1 MMNRS
6 SIFAMLLL
14 LGIAGRA
21 APARAGESDAA
32 ALSPPPVTGQVVLR
46 QSNSKSPLRDAS
58 KVVVWLVPADG
69 ARPVSLSNP
78 NTPYRIVQHD
88 KRFEPDLLVVPVG
101 TQVEFPNLD
110 PWFHSVF
117 SLYDGKR
124 FDLGLYEAGSH
135 KKVAFDRPGP
145 SYIFCNIHPEMS
157 AVVLAIESDY
167 SAISDKAGRVSL
179 ENVPDGKYVL
189 HVWYGNASQKD
200 LDALERTVEIG
211 AASRTLPALTIAVTA
226 QRTLKHKNK
235 YGHDYDPDVLEPLY

>member
-1 MMNRS
+1 
-6 SIFAMLLL
+6 MLLL
-14 LGIAGRA
+14 LGMTGKAT
-21 APARAGESDAA
+21 PARAKESDAA
-32 ALSPPPVTGQVVLR
+32 APSVPPVTGQVILR
-46 QSNSKSPLRDAS
+46 QANSRSPVRDAS

-69 ARPVSLSNP
+69 ARPVSLNASS
-78 NTPYRIVQHD
+78 TIYRIVQHD

-110 PWFHSVF
+110 PWYHSVF

-124 FDLGLYEAGSH
+124 FDLGLYEAGSR

-167 SAISDKAGRVSL
+167 SAISDKSGRVSL

-200 LDALERTVEIG
+200 LGALERAVEIG
-211 AASRTLPALTIAVTA
+211 GASRVLPTLAISVTP
-226 QRTLKHKNK
+226 QSPLKHKNK
-235 YGHDYDPDVLEPLY
+235 YGRDYDPDVLEPLY

>member
-1 MMNRS
+1 MSRP

-14 LGIAGRA
+14 LGMTGRA
-21 APARAGESDAA
+21 TPARAGDSDAA
-32 ALSPPPVTGQVVLR
+32 APSIPPVTGQVILH
-46 QSNSKSPLRDAS
+46 QANSKSPVRDAS
-58 KVVVWLVPADG
+58 KIVVWLVPINPAH
-69 ARPVSLSNP
+69 PVSLNMSN
-78 NTPYRIVQHD
+78 TTYRIVQHD

-124 FDLGLYEAGSH
+124 FDLGLYEAGSR

-167 SAISDKAGRVSL
+167 SAISDRSGRVSL
-179 ENVPDGKYVL
+179 KNVPNGKYVL

-200 LDALERTVEIG
+200 LDSLERTVEIG
-211 AASRTLPALTIAVTA
+211 AASRVLPTLAVPVTP
-226 QRTLKHKNK
+226 QRPLNHKNK
-235 YGHDYDPDVLEPLY
+235 YGRDYDPDVLEPLY

>member
-1 MMNRS
+1 MT
-6 SIFAMLLL
+6 
-14 LGIAGRA
+14 
-21 APARAGESDAA
+21 DAA
-32 ALSPPPVTGQVVLR
+32 APSLPPVSGQVILR
-46 QSNSKSPLRDAS
+46 QANSKSAVRDAS
-58 KVVVWLVPADG
+58 RVVVWLVPAG
-69 ARPVSLSNP
+69 GTRPISLNHSDA
-78 NTPYRIVQHD
+78 TYRIVQHD

-167 SAISDKAGRVSL
+167 SAVSDKTGRLTL

-211 AASRTLPALTIAVTA
+211 GASRTLPTLSIAVTP
-226 QRTLKHKNK
+226 QRPLKHKNK
-235 YGHDYDPDVLEPLY
+235 YGRDYDPDVLEPLY